1 MIEILIRIFS
11 NKVSRGPKNA
21 RSLGLH
27 LHNSLGVSFMVAI
40 WLQQPQASHLHPS
53 ISSKNG
59 KGKVRKRFSFYQRGN
74 CSPRSFPS
82 YLTGQTGSHDQ
93 MQGGLRKPTIWQ
105 KGDCHTWLGPIM
117 IHPYAT
123 LTRWFLQAKDKW
135 GGSLDR
141 QL

>member
-27 LHNSLGVSFMVAI
+27 LYNSLGVSFMVAI

-74 CSPRSFPS
+74 CSPSSFPS

-105 KGDCHTWLGPIM
+105 KGKRLPHLARANHDS
-117 IHPYAT
+117 
-123 LTRWFLQAKDKW
+123 
-135 GGSLDR
+135 SLCYPNKMVFASKG
-141 QL
+141 